1 MRAMI
6 FCLSLWLT
14 ATPAIAQ
21 NTLGLVAP
29 GAVTDSG
36 LLKYILPRFSLKTGI
51 RIQPGAVGAMVLA
64 TEPPGTPVFRRD
76 AQTYYLRITDDPR
89 QQRFLDWLVSDVG
102 KRTVTTF
109 KPASGAPFSGDV
121 ATKVA
126 EAAPEISGDAKR
138 GGKLA
143 LKHCGR
149 CHVVGEINRKKG
161 IGSTPSFAVLRGLH
175 NWESR
180 FQAFFALNPHP
191 AFTQVTDVTAPFSP
205 EYPPP
210 IVPVIITLDELE
222 AILAFVAATQAA
234 DLGAPLQF
242 Q

>member
-21 NTLGLVAP
+21 DTLGLATPGVVA
-29 GAVTDSG
+29 DSG

-51 RIQPGAVGAMVLA
+51 RVQPSPSGAMILA

-109 KPASGAPFSGDV
+109 QPASGAAFSGDIA
-121 ATKVA
+121 ATVV
-126 EAAPEISGDAKR
+126 EAAPDFSGDAKR

-149 CHVVGEINRKKG
+149 CHVVGEVNRKKG

-191 AFTQVTDVTAPFSP
+191 AFTQITDVTEPFRP
-205 EYPPP
+205 DRPPP
-210 IVPVIITLDELE
+210 IVPVVITLDELE

-234 DLGAPLQF
+234 DLGAPLQL